1 MAITQDILRSYR
13 HPRKVMRQLLQKG
26 QREDRVL
33 VFLMVACFLIFVS
46 TLPKLARDAHL
57 DQSATSVPLDARI
70 GGALLGWMCIA
81 PLFFYV
87 MSGVSHFL
95 ARLLGGKGS
104 WYSARLALFWSLLV
118 VAPVWLF
125 YGLVAG
131 FVGAGAAQ
139 NAVGLIV
146 ALCFAYLWGASLREA
161 ETAPES

>member
-13 HPRKVMRQLLQKG
+13 RPRLVMRELLQKG

-33 VFLMVACFLIFVS
+33 VFLMLACLLIFVS

-57 DQSATSVPLDARI
+57 DPSVPLDARI
-70 GGALLGWMCIA
+70 GGALLAWMCIA
-81 PLFFYV
+81 PLFLYV
-87 MSGVSHFL
+87 IAALSHVL
-95 ARLLGGKGS
+95 ARVIGGKGS

-131 FVGAGAAQ
+131 FVGAGGAQ
-139 NAVGLIV
+139 TAVGLIV
-146 ALCFAYLWGASLREA
+146 AACFAYLWGASLREA
-161 ETAPES
+161 ETAPEG